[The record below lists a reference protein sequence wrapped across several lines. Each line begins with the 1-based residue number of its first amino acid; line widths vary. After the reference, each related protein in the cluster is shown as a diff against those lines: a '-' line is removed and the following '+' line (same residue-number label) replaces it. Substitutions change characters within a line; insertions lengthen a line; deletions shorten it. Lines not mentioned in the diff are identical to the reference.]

1 MLRVAAAI
9 AVAGALGAAVATSF
23 GAAAGE
29 APAAQRALLLVGDS
43 LSVGTGPYLRS
54 RLRDYRIDGRHGVG
68 LRTDAV
74 AVIVE
79 ARRSSLPPVL
89 VVSAGT
95 NDEPSPVSA
104 FSRPLSRILAVSG
117 RSRCV
122 VWPTISRPPVAGVSY
137 DGLNGALELAAA
149 RHPNLVLVDWVG
161 MVRRHREWLR
171 RDGVHVTVAGYRA
184 RAEAIAAA
192 VKTRCSA

>member
-1 MLRVAAAI
+1 MLRIAAATFL
-9 AVAGALGAAVATSF
+9 AGVLGLLGAASR
-23 GAAAGE
+23 GDS

-54 RLRDYRIDGRHGVG
+54 QLRDYRIDRRHGIG

-79 ARRSSLPPVL
+79 ARRASLPPVL

-122 VWPTISRPPVAGVSY
+122 VWPTIARPPVARVTY
-137 DGLNGALELAAA
+137 DGLNGALA
-149 RHPNLVLVDWVG
+149 PP
-161 MVRRHREWLR
+161 RRATPTSSSWT
-171 RDGVHVTVAGYRA
+171 GSGWYGATPSGSGATA
-184 RAEAIAAA
+184 S
-192 VKTRCSA
+192 T

>member
-1 MLRVAAAI
+1 MLRIAAAT
-9 AVAGALGAAVATSF
+9 VLAGVLSLAASTSPGAS
-23 GAAAGE
+23 
-29 APAAQRALLLVGDS
+29 APPAQRALLLVGDS

-54 RLRDYRIDGRHGVG
+54 QLRDYRIDRRHGIG

-79 ARRSSLPPVL
+79 ARRASLPPVL

-104 FSRPLSRILAVSG
+104 FSRPLTRILAATG

-122 VWPTISRPPVAGVSY
+122 IWPTIARPPVARVTY
-137 DGLNGALELAAA
+137 DGLNGALARAAA
-149 RHPNLVLVDWVG
+149 RHANLVLVDWVG
-161 MVRRHREWLR
+161 MVQRHPEWLR
-171 RDGVHVTVAGYRA
+171 ADGVHVTVEGYRA
-184 RAEAIAAA
+184 VR
-192 VKTRCSA
+192 RRSRPR